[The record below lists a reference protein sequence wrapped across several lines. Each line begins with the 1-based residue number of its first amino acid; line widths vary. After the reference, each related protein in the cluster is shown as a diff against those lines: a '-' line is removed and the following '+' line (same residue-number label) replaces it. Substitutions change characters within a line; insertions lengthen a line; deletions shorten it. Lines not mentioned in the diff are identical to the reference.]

1 MVDEI
6 KVIKA
11 KFETI
16 KIIVGDTLTRADLKH
31 EKYLQVL
38 IDAIENAYLNLNDAI
53 CDDLLMCQQCTQKRD
68 VLNEYL
74 HLFDDI
80 EIGKIP
86 IDRDEKISK
95 FPETIQQ
102 IIDRINTV
110 LVDLK

>member
-1 MVDEI
+1 MIDEI

-16 KIIVGDTLTRADLKH
+16 KIIVGDTLTRDDLSH
-31 EKYLQVL
+31 EKYLHVL

-53 CDDLLMCQQCTQKRD
+53 CDDLLMCQQCAQKRD

-86 IDRDEKISK
+86 KDREEKISK
-95 FPETIQQ
+95 FPEIIQQ